1 MNRRR
6 GARARSGG
14 PGPGPALGIAV
25 CARGRACSV
34 RAGAPEVRLRVV
46 ALVLA
51 SSIGLGAAVASESSP
66 PEPPVEAPDP
76 PLALPAFPLVPWASP
91 GLPDAEIGPPPSSFH
106 GTWSARAL
114 EPPLIMPRRAPP
126 SWLAWAVRTPTPQP
140 RSRSVPFLYE
150 PPPEPE
156 ITAMSVP
163 AAPPPARPLK
173 RYEIVVW
180 GERLQA
186 AEQALADKFDA
197 MGYHAH
203 RRGDGYTVWAPADP
217 ADRWRP
223 KVTVYDDGWYTVKMG
238 SVSGGTPG
246 VVPVQGAPAHGHR
259 TAPSFDRAPAAPA
272 VGLGFAFSSR
282 RQRMAAEAR
291 VARQIH
297 GYVGAIRDARSD
309 GELLARLDAMVT
321 ELDAI
326 WYGGRGPDGRR
337 LASVDE
343 RKRAMLALWSTRT
356 ETSAGETVRAAIADY
371 LLGQVDPESSLP
383 TSMVAEAERACG
395 CPFPWPWRRAS
406 ESDDAGD

>member
-1 MNRRR
+1 MKGRGRRTR
-6 GARARSGG
+6 GSGG
-14 PGPGPALGIAV
+14 PWRRVALGIRV
-25 CARGRACSV
+25 CARGRAASV
-34 RAGAPEVRLRVV
+34 RAGPSEVWLRVV
-46 ALVLA
+46 VLALA
-51 SSIGLGAAVASESSP
+51 SSLALGVARASDSAPS
-66 PEPPVEAPDP
+66 EPPADAPDQ
-76 PLALPAFPLVPWASP
+76 PLAVPAFPLVPWASP
-91 GLPDAEIGPPPSSFH
+91 GLPDAEIGPPPSSFQ

-114 EPPLIMPRRAPP
+114 EPPMIMPRRPPP

-140 RSRSVPFLYE
+140 RSRSVPFIYE

-186 AEQALADKFDA
+186 AEQALAEKFDV
-197 MGYHAH
+197 MGYHQH
-203 RRGDGYTVWAPADP
+203 RRGEGYTVWAPADP

-238 SVSGGTPG
+238 TVSGGTPG
-246 VVPVQGAPAHGHR
+246 VVPVQGVPAHGHR

-297 GYVGAIRDARSD
+297 GFVGAIRDARSD

-321 ELDAI
+321 ELDEI

-337 LASVDE
+337 LASLEE

-371 LLGQVDPESSLP
+371 LLGQVDPESALP
-383 TSMVAEAERACG
+383 GPLVAEAERACG
-395 CPFPWPWRRAS
+395 CLFPWPWRQAA
-406 ESDDAGD
+406 EIEDEGG